1 MTGNRFV
8 LDTNIVIDLF
18 KGDRKI
24 ADQINQAEAILLP
37 VPVLAE
43 LYFGAE
49 KS

>member
-1 MTGNRFV
+1 MSGKRFV

-18 KGDRKI
+18 KGSQEI
-24 ADQINQAEAILLP
+24 ADHIQQVKEVLLP
-37 VPVLAE
+37 VPVLGE